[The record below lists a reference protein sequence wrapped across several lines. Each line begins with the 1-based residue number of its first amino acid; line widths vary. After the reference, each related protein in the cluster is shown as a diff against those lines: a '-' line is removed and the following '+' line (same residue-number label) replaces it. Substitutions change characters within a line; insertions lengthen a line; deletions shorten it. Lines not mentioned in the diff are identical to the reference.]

1 MLDQETDDHDS
12 ATAPANENEEVTEIQ
27 NNTGTAD
34 LETQADT
41 AADDTP
47 AEQSADTTIYSQEG
61 SDSESH
67 PASSSP
73 EESPE
78 QTSTPADA
86 ANSPVPAETDSP
98 AAPPAS
104 KSSYIKIPK
113 KGLWISLAALL
124 VIGIGV
130 TLFIMFH
137 RSSPAATVERA
148 FEALKKNDS
157 EAFCAEF
164 NLSSTTQPYVRDMA
178 KKMMSFLGGNFKDIE
193 IVNEQTEDM
202 KAVVTVNII
211 FDDNKT
217 EQMDLHLVKI
227 DDQWKIEP
235 LGDLDFGLDSLF
247 ELGKKF
253 GFGSGGSLQDDIG
266 NILNNLF

>member
-1 MLDQETDDHDS
+1 ME
-12 ATAPANENEEVTEIQ
+12 
-27 NNTGTAD
+27 
-34 LETQADT
+34 
-41 AADDTP
+41 
-47 AEQSADTTIYSQEG
+47 
-61 SDSESH
+61 
-67 PASSSP
+67 
-73 EESPE
+73 
-78 QTSTPADA
+78 
-86 ANSPVPAETDSP
+86 
-98 AAPPAS
+98 
-104 KSSYIKIPK
+104 
-113 KGLWISLAALL
+113 W
-124 VIGIGV
+124 
-130 TLFIMFH
+130 
-137 RSSPAATVERA
+137 A

-178 KKMMSFLGGNFKDIE
+178 KKMMSFLGGNFKDME
-193 IVNEQTEDM
+193 IVDEQTEGM
-202 KAVVTVNII
+202 KAVVRVNII

-227 DDQWKIEP
+227 NDQWKIEP